1 MQPDRQEEV
10 RELVCAGR
18 QWRNREEA
26 VGGVAG
32 QAGGDM
38 GIVVNC
44 ILQCG
49 IPGGIYLTADI
60 YATTRNSLRKL

>member
-18 QWRNREEA
+18 QGRNPEEA
-26 VGGVAG
+26 AGGVAG

-38 GIVVNC
+38 G
-44 ILQCG
+44 
-49 IPGGIYLTADI
+49 A
-60 YATTRNSLRKL
+60 SS